1 MLSANIVSVL
11 LRGGLVVIP
20 TDTLS
25 GVVASA
31 RNQKAVARLYRLR
44 RKAKGKPF
52 IILVSSVSEL
62 ADFGVTLSAFEKEM
76 LKEVWP
82 GKISGVFPC
91 PHRKF
96 SYLHLGT
103 QSLAFRFPRTP
114 KLIALLKKTGP
125 LLAPSANPEGKPPAT
140 TLAEAKSYF
149 GSAVDFYVNAG
160 KKKAGKPSTLISFQN
175 GQVQILREGAV
186 AVKKQR
192 KRRHPHKQV
201 TSPSI
206 SL

>member
-1 MLSANIVSVL
+1 MKRLLNGGSWSHAVTVL
-11 LRGGLVVIP
+11 RVGGVAVIP
-20 TDTLS
+20 TDTLY
-25 GVVASA
+25 GVIASA
-31 RNQKAVARLYRLR
+31 QNKKAVARLYRLR
-44 RKAKGKPF
+44 RRTKGKPF
-52 IILVSSVSEL
+52 IILISSVSEL
-62 ADFGVTLSAFEKEM
+62 ADFGVTLSAFEKEV

-82 GKISGVFPC
+82 GKISVVFPC

-186 AVKKQR
+186 IVKEE
-192 KRRHPHKQV
+192 
-201 TSPSI
+201 
-206 SL
+206 